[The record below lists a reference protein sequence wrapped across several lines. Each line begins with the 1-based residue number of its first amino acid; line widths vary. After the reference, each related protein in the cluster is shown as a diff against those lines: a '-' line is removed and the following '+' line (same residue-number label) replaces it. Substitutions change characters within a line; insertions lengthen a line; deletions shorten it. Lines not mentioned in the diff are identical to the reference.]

1 MGRVSPVGS
10 STDTLPVDDSRN
22 LVCCRI
28 NEDIAKV
35 KGRDDA
41 MQNGGMRWEEYREN
55 RLELVQRLYN
65 FFRIVGEILVKV
77 AR

>member
-1 MGRVSPVGS
+1 M
-10 STDTLPVDDSRN
+10 LPV
-22 LVCCRI
+22 

-41 MQNGGMRWEEYREN
+41 MQNGGMRWEEYSEN

-65 FFRIVGEILVKV
+65 FFRILGEILVKV
-77 AR
+77 AI